1 MEIHEIR
8 FESLERVMQPDKF
21 GWVGLDSLTDRR
33 KSVGTEDGGGIGDDD
48 TGRDADGDRLL
59 GVETRGAGP
68 RGLVWLRQDYDAGL
82 IQDGAHESLE
92 STGRRGG
99 LIIYHGVMLKVELD

>member
-1 MEIHEIR
+1 M
-8 FESLERVMQPDKF
+8 V
-21 GWVGLDSLTDRR
+21 TDFW
-33 KSVGTEDGGGIGDDD
+33 
-48 TGRDADGDRLL
+48 
-59 GVETRGAGP
+59 GVETRGAG
-68 RGLVWLRQDYDAGL
+68 LRACAASADYCTGL

>member
-1 MEIHEIR
+1 M
-8 FESLERVMQPDKF
+8 
-21 GWVGLDSLTDRR
+21 WRR
-33 KSVGTEDGGGIGDDD
+33 PHGF
-48 TGRDADGDRLL
+48 
-59 GVETRGAGP
+59 
-68 RGLVWLRQDYDAGL
+68 VWLRQDYGAGL